1 MADAAYTIE
10 PGTKEAAAYIA
21 AHLRDQDRA
30 EMAVMHPGEDAER
43 IVLDGLAGSRW
54 CNVVRVEGAPAI
66 IYGVSDTDHA
76 GIGVPW
82 LLATPDLYRIK
93 DALAERAPAEVR
105 LMAQTYVVL
114 FNQVHA
120 ENTVAIDW
128 LERLGFTIDRE
139 RPVGPARALYNFW
152 MGDIAHV

>member
-1 MADAAYTIE
+1 MADAAYTFE
-10 PGTKEAAAYIA
+10 PGTPEAAAYIA

-30 EMAVMHPGEDAER
+30 ELAVMHPGEDAER
-43 IVLDGLAGSRW
+43 LLLDALHGARW
-54 CNVVRVEGAPAI
+54 CNVVRVEGRPAL
-66 IYGVSDTDHA
+66 IYGVTDTAHA

-93 DALAERAPAEVR
+93 EAVREVAMAEVR

-120 ENTVAIDW
+120 ENTTAIEW
-128 LERLGFTIDRE
+128 LETLGFTIDRE
-139 RPVGPARALYNFW
+139 RPVGPTRALYNFW
-152 MGDIAHV
+152 MGDIARV